1 MRRSADI
8 PQAFARGW
16 RTRRWLVPLIVGLL
30 GLATTAWTTRFAQR
44 SQDAASDARFDE
56 ASEHVVNDIKRRLS
70 LALYGFQ
77 GVRGV
82 FAANPEAGYREFQ
95 RYVQSLDLAHEF
107 PGVTGFGLISRVAP
121 DGLPALERQLQAEGA
136 SAFQV
141 KTSGSGQDL
150 LYIARYIEPLKDNAS
165 SWGSDVGAEPLRRH
179 AIDSAI
185 RSGRPTFTHPITL
198 VRDGKATPGFLLIQA
213 LYRPGA
219 SLETVQERGQ
229 ALLGLV
235 YAPIVIEQA
244 LQGVSRSAGG
254 QLSVR
259 VLAAAPGS
267 GGPPLFAED
276 GSDTP
281 ARLPRVIALA
291 DTLPLRLGDQT
302 LQVRLTPTQLFEA
315 FETDSPLALPI
326 AGTLSSLLLAILAW
340 LLITA
345 RDRAESR
352 AGQLTADV
360 RRLAAVAERTA
371 NAVICFDPD
380 MRVTWVNDGFV
391 RSSGYTLDE
400 VRGRPPWDF
409 LSHPG
414 SDPAAQQALAEAR
427 LLGQA
432 ARLEICNRHKDGHLY
447 WIDILLQ
454 PIHDERG
461 RLEGFIEVG
470 VDITERKHRE
480 ALHAEA
486 RGDSDALLAAV
497 ARHAIVSVAD
507 PGGRITSINPLMAEV
522 SGYAEAELL
531 GMDHRLLKS
540 GIHPASFWQAM
551 WAELQAGHSWRGQV
565 CNRRK
570 DGTLFWVDCI
580 ISPSLNSAGDIDR
593 YVSIGMDITAAR
605 EASDA
610 LQVQHTRLA
619 NIIEG
624 TAAGTWDLQAEE
636 QRIDYNSR
644 CMGMLGYQG
653 DEPGSMTLASWLSR
667 VHPQD
672 RDAVRRRLEDHL
684 KGLVPTFDAE
694 LRLRHRA
701 GHWVWVQST
710 GRIAVRNARGEP
722 LWVTG
727 LQIDI
732 TARKL
737 AELQLR
743 QQRQLLDRAERL
755 AGIGA
760 WEQDLATQR
769 LDLSDQTRRLLQLD
783 APDPLGLEHLL
794 NALSEADAAQLRRGT
809 QAALAGS
816 AGWDFEFEHT
826 RPDGTTLWLRS
837 VGEAEFDDS
846 GPVRL
851 VGAFADISQRRSL
864 EAATQHGH
872 RLLRSV
878 LENLPCALSVFDS
891 KLQLVAHNTQFREL
905 LGFPDALFDRDTVS
919 FDSIIRFNALR
930 GEYGEYADADEAEA
944 RVQAIVERAREPT
957 FHQFERTRPDGRTL
971 EVRGA
976 PMPGGGFVTTYVD
989 VTERRRLEQTRERLT
1004 EQMSAMLEAL
1014 PCGLTVYDKDLV
1026 ITMHNER
1033 FTQLY
1038 GLDPALW
1045 RHERTTLADIVTDLH
1060 RRGDYGELSLAEA
1073 QAVALANARASL
1085 AGPCTRER
1093 YRPDADLHLEIRSH
1107 PLPSGGYVSTYMDV
1121 TAQRRTLQHLH
1132 RAESL
1137 LRSAID
1143 TINEAFVLYDPE
1155 DRLVL
1160 CNDKYRELYAA
1171 SADLLQ
1177 PGVDFET
1184 IVRTGV
1190 ERGQYPEALGHE
1202 EEWVAERLATHR
1214 QGGTSHVQ
1222 ALQDG
1227 RWIRVIE
1234 QRMAD
1239 GHTVGFRV
1247 DITDLILA
1255 RKAAENAAI
1264 AKGQFL
1270 ANMSHEIRTPM
1281 NAILGLLQL
1290 LDKTR
1295 LDSRQKGYTDKLA
1308 GAARSLLGLLN
1319 DILDFSKIETGKMTM
1334 ETRSFALDP
1343 LLRDVGTI
1351 VGATVQGKPVRLYFD
1366 LDPALPPVL
1375 EGDALRLQQ
1384 VLVNLAG
1391 NAVKFTPEGSV
1402 VISLR
1407 PQPDENGAPRL
1418 QVAVRDSGIG
1428 IASEHQ
1434 QRIFSGFSQAE
1445 ASTTRRFG
1453 GTGLG
1458 LAISARLVE
1467 LMGGRIAVQSEPG
1480 KGSCFSFDL
1489 PLSDIEV
1496 LEAHDAQDAPAAH
1509 DAAEALP
1516 PHARPALLLAEDGQD
1531 LARLEPLLRQAGL
1544 QPLRRVA
1551 GDALEQALDQTRN
1564 KSLAS
1569 SPGTPHATDGDAPV
1583 LVLDTLSP
1591 RADLGAWAQR
1601 LLARHPALRVLVL
1614 TTAEG
1619 QHSLAALEPALAT
1632 QGLRVMVMPV
1642 TPGQLREALSQDAA
1656 TLPPALDAPA
1666 PRRLPGARLL
1676 LVEDN
1681 ATNQQVALELLGDE
1695 GAQITLAENG
1705 ALAVERL
1712 RHQAGDFD
1720 AVLMDVQMPVM
1731 DGLTASR
1738 LIRGELGLTTLPIIA
1753 MTANAMAQDQA
1764 DCQAAGMTAFV
1775 GKPLDLNLL
1784 VQTLHRCC
1792 PALAAPPSSDGPP
1805 EPATAPSTDDPTPAP
1820 KSDAEADTPAMQR
1833 LRERL
1838 RQIRLDPALL
1848 AEAAVQGFALQEAM
1862 ERVMG
1867 KAPLLVRMCEGL
1879 QQQVQAL
1886 PAVLEQAREAN
1897 DLRGAQQTLHSIK
1910 GLAAS
1915 LGAEA
1920 LAADFRAAEQAC
1932 AAGRWPDA
1940 DSLATLLRQ
1949 GAVGADA
1956 LLGFA
1961 RRLGSPGA

>member
-8 PQAFARGW
+8 PQALAQGW
-16 RTRRWLVPLIVGLL
+16 RTRRWLLPLLVGLL

-70 LALYGFQ
+70 LAQYGFQ

-165 SWGSDVGAEPLRRH
+165 SWGSDIGAEPRRRH

-185 RSGRPTFTHPITL
+185 RSGRPTFTQPITL
-198 VRDGKATPGFLLIQA
+198 VRDGKAAPGFLLIQA

-219 SLETVQERGQ
+219 SLETIQERGQ

-235 YAPIVIEQA
+235 YAPIVVEQA

-259 VLAAAPGS
+259 VLAAEPGA
-267 GGPPLFAED
+267 GGSPLFAED

-281 ARLPRVIALA
+281 ARLPRVVALA

-326 AGTLSSLLLAILAW
+326 AGTLSSLLLAVLAW
-340 LLITA
+340 VQITA
-345 RDRAESR
+345 RDRAEVR

-380 MRVTWVNDGFV
+380 MHVTWVNDGFV

-400 VRGRPPWDF
+400 VRGRPPWEF

-432 ARLEICNRHKDGHLY
+432 TRLEICNRHKDGHLY

-470 VDITERKHRE
+470 IDITERKHRE
-480 ALHAEA
+480 ALHAQA

-507 PGGRITSINPLMAEV
+507 PAGRITSINPLMAEV

-540 GIHPASFWQAM
+540 GIHPAGFWQAM
-551 WAELQAGHSWRGQV
+551 WTELKAGRSWRGQV

-580 ISPSLNSAGDIDR
+580 ISPSLNSEGGIDR
-593 YVSIGMDITAAR
+593 YVSIGMDVTEAR
-605 EASDA
+605 KASDA
-610 LQVQHTRLA
+610 LQMQHTRLT

-644 CMGMLGYQG
+644 CMSMLGHHG
-653 DEPGSMTLASWLSR
+653 EEPGSLTLASWLSR
-667 VHPQD
+667 IHPQD

-769 LDLSDQTRRLLQLD
+769 LDLSDQTRRLLQLES
-783 APDPLGLEHLL
+783 PDPLGLEHLL
-794 NALSEADAAQLRRGT
+794 NALSESDAAQLRRGM

-816 AGWDFEFEHT
+816 VGWDFEFELT

-864 EAATQHGH
+864 EAETQRSH
-872 RLLRSV
+872 RLLMSV

-891 KLQLVAHNTQFREL
+891 DLRLVAHNTQFREL
-905 LGFPDALFDRDTVS
+905 LGFPDALFDRETVT

-944 RVQAIVERAREPT
+944 LVQVIVKRAREPT

-989 VTERRRLEQTRERLT
+989 VTERRRLEQIRERLT

-1026 ITMHNER
+1026 VTLHNER

-1045 RHERTTLADIVTDLH
+1045 DQARTTLADIVTDLH
-1060 RRGDYGELSLAEA
+1060 QRGDYGELSHAEA

-1093 YRPDADLHLEIRSH
+1093 YRPDADLHLEVRSH

-1143 TINEAFVLYDPE
+1143 TINEAFVLYDPQ

-1171 SADLLQ
+1171 IADLLQ
-1177 PGVDFET
+1177 PGIDFET
-1184 IVRTGV
+1184 LVRTGV
-1190 ERGQYPEALGHE
+1190 QRGQYPEALGRE
-1202 EEWVAERLATHR
+1202 EEWLAERLATHR
-1214 QGGTSHVQ
+1214 RGGTSHVQ
-1222 ALQDG
+1222 ALNDG

-1247 DITDLILA
+1247 DITDLIVA
-1255 RKAAENAAI
+1255 RKAAENAAV

-1295 LDSRQKGYTDKLA
+1295 LDARQKGYTDKLA

-1334 ETRSFALDP
+1334 ETRPFALDP

-1407 PQPDENGAPRL
+1407 PQPDEHGGPRL
-1418 QVAVRDSGIG
+1418 RVAVRDSGIG

-1434 QRIFSGFSQAE
+1434 ERIFSGFSQAE

-1467 LMGGRIAVQSEPG
+1467 LMGSRIAVESAPG
-1480 KGSCFSFDL
+1480 QGSCFSFDL
-1489 PLSDIEV
+1489 PLTGTGV
-1496 LEAHDAQDAPAAH
+1496 LDAQQAH
-1509 DAAEALP
+1509 EAEP
-1516 PHARPALLLAEDGQD
+1516 PHARPALLVAEDGQD
-1531 LARLEPLLRQAGL
+1531 LARLASLLRQAGL
-1544 QPLRRVA
+1544 QPLRRVEA
-1551 GDALEQALDQTRN
+1551 DALEEALDPA
-1564 KSLAS
+1564 LAT
-1569 SPGTPHATDGDAPV
+1569 SPGTPPATDGEAPV
-1583 LVLDTLSP
+1583 LVLDTLNP
-1591 RADLGAWAQR
+1591 QADLGDWAQR

-1619 QHSLAALEPALAT
+1619 QHSLAAREPTLAT
-1632 QGLRVMVMPV
+1632 HGLRVMVMPV
-1642 TPGQLREALSQDAA
+1642 TPGQLGEALSQDATA
-1656 TLPPALDAPA
+1656 TASAPDAPA
-1666 PRRLPGARLL
+1666 PQRLQGARLL

-1695 GAQITLAENG
+1695 GAQIVLAENG

-1712 RHQAGDFD
+1712 RHQPGDFD

-1738 LIRGELGLTTLPIIA
+1738 LIRGELGLATLPIIA

-1792 PALAAPPSSDGPP
+1792 PSLAGPP
-1805 EPATAPSTDDPTPAP
+1805 PTAVTPTPAAA
-1820 KSDAEADTPAMQR
+1820 DAPAAAPSPDEPAPPAESDTPAMRR

-1848 AEAAVQGFALQEAM
+1848 AEASAQGFALQEAM

-1920 LAADFRAAEQAC
+1920 LAADFRLAEQAC

-1940 DSLATLLRQ
+1940 DALAALLRQ
-1949 GAVGADA
+1949 GALGAEA

-1961 RRLGSPGA
+1961 RRLGPPDA

>member
-1 MRRSADI
+1 MIRFADI
-8 PQAFARGW
+8 PQAFAQGG
-16 RTRRWLVPLIVGLL
+16 RTRRWLLPLLVGLL

-56 ASEHVVNDIKRRLS
+56 ASEHVVNDIKRRLA
-70 LALYGFQ
+70 LAQYGFQ

-82 FAANPEAGYREFQ
+82 VAAHPEAGYREFQ

-107 PGVTGFGLISRVAP
+107 PGVTGFGLISRVTP
-121 DGLPALERQLQAEGA
+121 DALPALERELQAEGA
-136 SAFQV
+136 TAFQV
-141 KTSGSGQDL
+141 KTSGSGQDV
-150 LYIARYIEPLKDNAS
+150 LYIARYIEPLKDNAA
-165 SWGSDVGAEPLRRH
+165 SWGSDIGADPLRRH
-179 AIDSAI
+179 AIESAI

-198 VRDGKATPGFLLIQA
+198 VRDGKSVPGFLLIQA

-219 SLETVQERGQ
+219 SLETIQERGQ

-235 YAPIVIEQA
+235 YAPIVVEQA

-259 VLAAAPGS
+259 VWAADPGG
-267 GGPPLFAED
+267 GGPPLFTED
-276 GSDTP
+276 GSDAP
-281 ARLPRVIALA
+281 ARLARVIALA

-302 LQVRLTPTQLFEA
+302 LQVRLTPTELFEA
-315 FETDSPLALPI
+315 FETDRPLALPI
-326 AGTLSSLLLAILAW
+326 AGTLSSLLLAVLAW

-345 RDRAESR
+345 RERAESR

-380 MRVTWVNDGFV
+380 MRVTWVNEGFV

-427 LLGQA
+427 LGGQA

-470 VDITERKHRE
+470 IDITERKHRE
-480 ALHAEA
+480 ALHAQA

-507 PGGRITSINPLMAEV
+507 PAGRITSINPLMAEV
-522 SGYAEAELL
+522 SGYTEAELL
-531 GMDHRLLKS
+531 GQDHRLLKS
-540 GIHPASFWQAM
+540 GVHPASFWQSM
-551 WAELQAGHSWRGQV
+551 WAELQAGRSWRGQV

-570 DGTLFWVDCI
+570 DGSLFWVDNI
-580 ISPSLNSAGDIDR
+580 VSPSLNSEGGIER
-593 YVSIGMDITAAR
+593 FVSIGMDITAAR

-644 CMGMLGYQG
+644 CMSMLGYQG
-653 DEPGSMTLASWLSR
+653 DEAGSMTLASWLSR

-684 KGLVPTFDAE
+684 KGLLPTFDAE

-710 GRIAVRNARGEP
+710 GRIAVRNARGDP

-783 APDPLGLEHLL
+783 NPDPLSLDHLL
-794 NALSEADAAQLRRGT
+794 NALGEADAAQLRRGT

-816 AGWDFEFEHT
+816 VGWDFEFEHT

-864 EAATQHGH
+864 EAATQRSH

-891 KLQLVAHNTQFREL
+891 DLQLVAHNTQFREL
-905 LGFPDALFDRDTVS
+905 LGFPDALFDREMVS

-989 VTERRRLEQTRERLT
+989 VTERRRLEQSRERLT

-1026 ITMHNER
+1026 VTMHNER
-1033 FTQLY
+1033 FTRLY
-1038 GLDPALW
+1038 GLSPALF
-1045 RHERTTLADIVTDLH
+1045 EQAQTTLADIVTDLH

-1073 QAVALANARASL
+1073 QAVALANAQASL

-1121 TAQRRTLQHLH
+1121 TAQRCTLQHLH

-1143 TINEAFVLYDPE
+1143 TINEAFVLYDPQ

-1177 PGVDFET
+1177 PGADFET
-1184 IVRTGV
+1184 IVRAGV

-1202 EEWVAERLATHR
+1202 EEWLAQRLADHR
-1214 QGGTSHVQ
+1214 RGGTSHVQ
-1222 ALQDG
+1222 ALSDG

-1295 LDSRQKGYTDKLA
+1295 LDARQKGYTDKLA

-1334 ETRSFALDP
+1334 ETRPFALDP

-1351 VGATVQGKPVRLYFD
+1351 LGATVQGKPVRLYFE

-1402 VISLR
+1402 VISLQPR
-1407 PQPDENGAPRL
+1407 PDEHGAPRL
-1418 QVAVRDSGIG
+1418 HVAVRDSGIG
-1428 IASEHQ
+1428 IATEHQ
-1434 QRIFSGFSQAE
+1434 ERIFSGFSQAE

-1467 LMGGRIAVQSEPG
+1467 LMGGRIAVESAPG
-1480 KGSCFSFDL
+1480 QGSCFSFDL
-1489 PLSDIEV
+1489 PLTGADV
-1496 LEAHDAQDAPAAH
+1496 LDAHDTAP
-1509 DAAEALP
+1509 P
-1516 PHARPALLLAEDGQD
+1516 RTRPALLLAEEGQD
-1531 LARLEPLLRQAGL
+1531 PERLSQLLRQAGL
-1544 QPLRRVA
+1544 QPLTRVNV
-1551 GDALEQALDQTRN
+1551 DALEQALDEA
-1564 KSLAS
+1564 LAAS
-1569 SPGTPHATDGDAPV
+1569 TGVLPATGADAPV
-1583 LVLDTLSP
+1583 LVLDTLAP
-1591 RADLGAWAQR
+1591 RADLGAWAEG
-1601 LLARHPALRVLVL
+1601 LLARHPDLRVLVL

-1619 QHSLAALEPALAT
+1619 QHSLAALEPTLAT
-1632 QGLRVMVMPV
+1632 RGLRVMVMPL
-1642 TPGQLREALSQDAA
+1642 TPTQLSEALSQDASA
-1656 TLPPALDAPA
+1656 VAPA
-1666 PRRLPGARLL
+1666 AEAPSPQRLRGARLL

-1695 GAQITLAENG
+1695 GAQVELAENG

-1712 RHQAGDFD
+1712 RGQAQDFD

-1738 LIRGELGLTTLPIIA
+1738 LIRGELGLATLPIIA

-1792 PALAAPPSSDGPP
+1792 PSLAEPPPAAQP
-1805 EPATAPSTDDPTPAP
+1805 VATAPSPAP
-1820 KSDAEADTPAMQR
+1820 DKPAPPAEEDTPAMQR

-1838 RQIRLDPALL
+1838 RQIRVDPAVL
-1848 AEAAVQGFALQEAM
+1848 AEAAAQGFALQEAM

-1920 LAADFRAAEQAC
+1920 LATDFRAAEQAC
-1932 AAGRWPDA
+1932 AAGRWPEADA
-1940 DSLATLLRQ
+1940 LAALLRQ
-1949 GAVGADA
+1949 GALGAEA

-1961 RRLGSPGA
+1961 RRLGPPGA